1 MRKCWTHN
9 SRVDQAA
16 VPVGSGAWPESHRL
30 AWQRTAHRG
39 PPVCRAPEGTEEP
52 DHGARDRQRDPRVT
66 AITTSA
72 KVAHNFPR
80 SLFETARKRCNSN
93 DTNSM
98 FEQAAEELRA
108 KLTGRRRDLARCRWA
123 AAGPGPD
130 EFRMQ
135 FPHDTN
141 RRTPK
146 NRRISTIRLQYL
158 KYTQGNCM
166 RNYRDAVRTQ
176 HPTTRTA
183 TSTNNMARPRPVSRP
198 RPRHSLSAAHQSDTA
213 RNSASDQAV
222 MSTWSSTAARPASR
236 RATGTRNGEQDT

>member
-1 MRKCWTHN
+1 M
-9 SRVDQAA
+9 
-16 VPVGSGAWPESHRL
+16 AW
-30 AWQRTAHRG
+30 ATA
-39 PPVCRAPEGTEEP
+39 EP
-52 DHGARDRQRDPRVT
+52 GHSARDQQRDPRVR
-66 AITTSA
+66 AITTPA

-93 DTNSM
+93 DINSM